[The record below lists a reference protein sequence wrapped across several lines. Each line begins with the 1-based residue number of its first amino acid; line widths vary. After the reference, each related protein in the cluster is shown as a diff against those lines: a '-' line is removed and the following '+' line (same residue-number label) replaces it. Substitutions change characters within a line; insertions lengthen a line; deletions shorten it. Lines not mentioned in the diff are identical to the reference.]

1 MSSQPPMTLWSI
13 LVLASLAIAGIVM
26 WLRQRKDLLGR
37 RRAGL
42 MQVIDSLPLG
52 PRERVVMIEVDGQ
65 RLLIGVTAQAVCQL
79 HDLGAAP
86 AGEAAARA
94 GEAGAS
100 NSFGNLLNRARGQ

>member
-1 MSSQPPMTLWSI
+1 MTLWSI

-42 MQVIDSLPLG
+42 LQIIDSLPLG

-65 RLLIGVTAQAVCQL
+65 RLLIGVTAQAVCQI

-86 AGEAAARA
+86 ATGAEPQAEAS
-94 GEAGAS
+94 GTS
-100 NSFGNLLNRARGQ
+100 SSFGALLTRARGQ